1 MHKGLLV
8 VVVLGVAGSGGCSA
22 KKTVVRTT
30 TTVAAAS
37 KPTTTVPAPQTPS
50 TTAGRPPALAI
61 SVNANLSSNG
71 QDPSVLLPSSC
82 TLVSGTV
89 TATGTFRGGPVPET
103 YVRYG
108 DVVELYA
115 YTSPVAAE
123 GGQTFQVANLVME
136 KPFVIAGS
144 GPWTVSAPVVTDDVG
159 APTLCSVAVQSTH
172 AFMGAGD
179 VGG

>member
-1 MHKGLLV
+1 MHKGLLA
-8 VVVLGVAGSGGCSA
+8 VVVLAVAASGGCSA

-37 KPTTTVPAPQTPS
+37 KPTTTASAPPTPS
-50 TTAGRPPALAI
+50 TTAGRPAELPI
-61 SVNANLSSNG
+61 SVSAPLSSTG
-71 QDPSVLLPSSC
+71 QDPSVMLPSSC

-115 YTSPVAAE
+115 YTSPVAAD

-136 KPFVIAGS
+136 KPFVIGAS
-144 GPWTVSAPVVTDDVG
+144 GPWT
-159 APTLCSVAVQSTH
+159 
-172 AFMGAGD
+172 
-179 VGG
+179 